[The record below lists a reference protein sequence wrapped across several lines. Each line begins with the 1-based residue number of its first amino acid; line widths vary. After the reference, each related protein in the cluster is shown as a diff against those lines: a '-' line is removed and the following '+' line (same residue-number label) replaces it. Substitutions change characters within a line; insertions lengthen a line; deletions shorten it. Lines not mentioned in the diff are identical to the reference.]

1 MNKEMGIKLLRLFA
15 WVVFIIGGTC
25 LFIVI
30 LAANKAFL
38 SSDKNLMSNY
48 KVRIDYE
55 EFLQGK
61 TIELVTSPG
70 VDTQITVYMA
80 ESIQKHWRSND
91 LLFIVQDPT
100 ISRQSLRID
109 LSKSD
114 YWGEVLRSEELSEPV
129 EVSFEWNV
137 PTEIGIGTIL
147 SGVLSGKIE
156 YPVTDGA
163 GFRTQ
168 IRDLNLPIS
177 IAIVSEA
184 ELMENQRS
192 EFLNIAKYLTL
203 MGIPLILIA
212 LLIFYFTNHNTVRSR
227 AR

>member
-1 MNKEMGIKLLRLFA
+1 MNKEMGIKLLRLCA
-15 WVVFIIGGTC
+15 WVMLIIGGTC

-30 LAANKAFL
+30 LAAYKSFL
-38 SSDKNLMSNY
+38 SSDKNLLSNY
-48 KVRIDYE
+48 NVSIDYE

-61 TIELVTSPG
+61 NIGLITSPG

-91 LLFIVQDPT
+91 LQFIVQDPT
-100 ISRQSLRID
+100 TSRQSLRID

-129 EVSFEWNV
+129 EVSFDWNV
-137 PTEIGIGTIL
+137 PTEIGIGTRL
-147 SGVLSGKIE
+147 SGVLSGTIE

-163 GFRTQ
+163 GLRTQ

-184 ELMENQRS
+184 ELVENQRS
-192 EFLNIAKYLTL
+192 EFLNIAKYLSL
-203 MGIPLILIA
+203 MGIPFTLIA
-212 LLIFYFTNHNTVRSR
+212 LLIFYFTNRNTVRSR

>member
-15 WVVFIIGGTC
+15 WVVLIIGGTC

-30 LAANKAFL
+30 LAAYKAFL
-38 SSDKNLMSNY
+38 SSDKNLLSTYN
-48 KVRIDYE
+48 VSIDYE
-55 EFLQGK
+55 EFLQGNN
-61 TIELVTSPG
+61 IDLITSPG
-70 VDTQITVYMA
+70 VDTHTTVYMA
-80 ESIQKHWRSND
+80 KSIQKHWRSND
-91 LLFIVQDPT
+91 LQFIVQDPV
-100 ISRQSLRID
+100 ISTQLLRID

-156 YPVTDGA
+156 YPITDGA

-184 ELMENQRS
+184 ELVENQRS

>member
-15 WVVFIIGGTC
+15 WVVLIIGGTC

-30 LAANKAFL
+30 LAAYKSFF
-38 SSDKNLMSNY
+38 SSDKNLLSNY
-48 KVRIDYE
+48 NVSIDYE

-61 TIELVTSPG
+61 TIELITSPG

-91 LLFIVQDPT
+91 LQFIVQGPT
-100 ISRQSLRID
+100 ISTQLLRID

-114 YWGEVLRSEELSEPV
+114 YWGEVLTSEELNEPV

-137 PTEIGIGTIL
+137 PLEIGIGTIL

-177 IAIVSEA
+177 IVIVSEA
-184 ELMENQRS
+184 DLVENQRS

-203 MGIPLILIA
+203 MGIPLTIIA
-212 LLIFYFTNHNTVRSR
+212 LLIFYFTNHNTLRSR